1 MGQYEQFKGRHL
13 LTITDYSPEEM
24 VAILD
29 LADELKARRKAGRQG
44 TSLQGQHVALVFEK
58 SSTRTRAAT
67 SVAAAAEGA
76 TAEYL
81 SSNDIH
87 LGKKESIA
95 DTARVLG
102 RLFDGIMFRGFQ
114 HETVEILAQRS
125 GVPVWNGLTD
135 SFHPTQALAD
145 LMTIREHF
153 GRLQGLKVV
162 YMGDGRNNVA
172 NSLML
177 ACVRAGI
184 EFVNCAPEALRP
196 DPALMQIAQGEA
208 EVCGGSATYHSD
220 PIEAVQGAH
229 VVYTDVWVSMG
240 EEDLFE
246 ERVQLLK
253 PYQVNR
259 ALMDATGR
267 VGTGEVMFLHC
278 LPAYHDHN
286 TRVSAECGALEVTDE
301 VFEADYSRVFDQ
313 AENRMHTIRAV
324 MVASLAGDP
333 DE

>member
-1 MGQYEQFKGRHL
+1 MSTYEKFKGRHL
-13 LTITDYSPEEM
+13 LTITDYTPGEM
-24 VAILD
+24 IELLD
-29 LADELKARRKAGRQG
+29 LSDELKQRHQAARNGS
-44 TSLQGQHVALVFEK
+44 SLSGMHIAMVFEK

-67 SVAAAAEGA
+67 AVAASAEGA
-76 TAEYL
+76 YAEYL

-102 RLFDGIMFRGFQ
+102 RLFDGIMFRGFR
-114 HETVEILAQRS
+114 HETVEALAEFS

-153 GRLQGLKVV
+153 NKLAGLKVV
-162 YMGDGRNNVA
+162 YIGDGRNNVA

-184 EFVNCAPEALRP
+184 EFVNCAPEELQPEAAVMETAARE
-196 DPALMQIAQGEA
+196 AGES
-208 EVCGGSATYHSD
+208 GGSARYTPD
-220 PIEAVQGAH
+220 PLEAVKDAN

-240 EEDLFE
+240 EEDLFA
-246 ERVQLLK
+246 ERVKLLM
-253 PYQVNR
+253 PYQVNGE
-259 ALMDATGR
+259 LMKATGQLDDGN
-267 VGTGEVMFLHC
+267 VIFLHC

-286 TRVSAECGALEVTDE
+286 TKITEDCGALEVTDE
-301 VFEADYSRVFDQ
+301 VFEAPYSRVFDQ
-313 AENRMHTIRAV
+313 AENRMHTIKAV
-324 MVASLAGDP
+324 LVATLDG
-333 DE
+333 